1 MATKTAANPNRIP
14 RPLLRGASP
23 DGALAEPA
31 LDIVEYH
38 LFEIRCRPGPSE
50 RRHLLAV
57 DEHGRGGRLAGPRQ
71 RDADIS
77 LLRFARA
84 IDDAAHHRDGK
95 RLDAGIAA
103 LPFRHLGAD
112 EVLDVAGEL
121 LEGGGRGPPAAG
133 AGRHQRHE
141 AAEAHAL
148 EQLLRDLHLERAVA
162 VRFWRERDA
171 DRVADALLQE
181 HAQRG

>member
-1 MATKTAANPNRIP
+1 MTTKTAANPNRIP
-14 RPLLRGASP
+14 CPLLRGAAP
-23 DGALAEPA
+23 DAAVADPA

-38 LFEIRCRPGPSE
+38 LLEIRCRPGPSE

-71 RDADIS
+71 RDADIG
-77 LLRFARA
+77 LLRLARPV
-84 IDDAAHHRDGK
+84 DDAAHHRDGK
-95 RLDAGIAA
+95 RLDAGITA

-112 EVLDVAGEL
+112 EVLDVAGKL
-121 LEGGGRGPPAAG
+121 LKGGGRGPPAAG
-133 AGRHQRHE
+133 ARGHQRHE
-141 AAEAHAL
+141 APEAHAL
-148 EQLLRDLHLERAVA
+148 EQLLRHLHLEGAVA

-181 HAQRG
+181 HA